1 MTITVSEVVVCALI
15 GLAGALIGSV
25 FSLTASIHI
34 QKKESQR
41 NREMMAH
48 EIEKMHLSW
57 NREDTVADNQDMKEL
72 GRVMGEYLGGDGFD
86 YRNDAMQA
94 IGRFIA
100 TANKTDSAIAQ
111 DLYQAVSSEDVER
124 AGRIWETLLESHNG
138 K

>member
-1 MTITVSEVVVCALI
+1 MTITVSEAVVCAII
-15 GLAGALIGSV
+15 GLAGALIGAA

-48 EIEKMHLSW
+48 EIEKMQLSW

-86 YRNDAMQA
+86 YRVDAMQA
-94 IGRFIA
+94 IGRFRA
-100 TANKTDSAIAQ
+100 TANRADSAIAQ
-111 DLYQAVSSEDVER
+111 ELYQAVSSQDVKH
-124 AGRIWETLLESHNG
+124 ASRIWETLLKSHNST
-138 K
+138 